1 MEVSTIK
8 SEKSY
13 IIISDKKHSFSL
25 TFQNLISS
33 INITASFQD
42 DIIKNSYKS
51 NYNLDSL
58 KKMNKYFLIY
68 ESIDEIYNDLI
79 LFLNKN
85 QTKIIEEANIIQISI
100 PIESMKIKEIL
111 FELKK
116 SEKNDNEKYQEIIS
130 VISELKLE
138 IKKLKEENKIIKEEN
153 KTLKDKLETFIT
165 YIPYLDKYKKKCD
178 DKKEIKN
185 LDSLIINDNEKY
197 NDTLKNWI
205 NPNLPIKA
213 KLLYR
218 LTRDGEDYETFHKL
232 CDNKGQQLY

>member
-33 INITASFQD
+33 INISASFQD
-42 DIIKNSYKS
+42 DIIKHSYKS

-85 QTKIIEEANIIQISI
+85 QTKIIEKANIIQISI

-116 SEKNDNEKYQEIIS
+116 SEKNDNEKYQEI
-130 VISELKLE
+130 
-138 IKKLKEENKIIKEEN
+138 N
-153 KTLKDKLETFIT
+153 
-165 YIPYLDKYKKKCD
+165 
-178 DKKEIKN
+178 
-185 LDSLIINDNEKY
+185 
-197 NDTLKNWI
+197 
-205 NPNLPIKA
+205 
-213 KLLYR
+213 
-218 LTRDGEDYETFHKL
+218 
-232 CDNKGQQLY
+232 

>member
-116 SEKNDNEKYQEIIS
+116 SEKMTMKN
-130 VISELKLE
+130 
-138 IKKLKEENKIIKEEN
+138 IKK
-153 KTLKDKLETFIT
+153 
-165 YIPYLDKYKKKCD
+165 
-178 DKKEIKN
+178 
-185 LDSLIINDNEKY
+185 
-197 NDTLKNWI
+197 
-205 NPNLPIKA
+205 
-213 KLLYR
+213 
-218 LTRDGEDYETFHKL
+218 
-232 CDNKGQQLY
+232 